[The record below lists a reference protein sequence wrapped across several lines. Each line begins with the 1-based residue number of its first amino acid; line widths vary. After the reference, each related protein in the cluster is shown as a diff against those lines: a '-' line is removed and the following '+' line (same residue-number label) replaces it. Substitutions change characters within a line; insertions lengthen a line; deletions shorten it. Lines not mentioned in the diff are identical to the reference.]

1 MDGNMPVGLRFSLLH
16 RSFKKKMDEMLAEKE
31 LTGVQFGVMGAL
43 MRMERCGKEE
53 ISQRDLE
60 EATRLAHPTMTE
72 ILKRLEKKEF
82 LRSEQSRRDRRYKCI
97 HATEKAYLLRDEV
110 AEVEN
115 ETFSWLC
122 KGLSPEQIEALLSAT
137 DVMLQNAWE
146 GCKKGSDC
154 RCD

>member
-1 MDGNMPVGLRFSLLH
+1 MDGNMPIGLRFSLLH

-82 LRSEQSRRDRRYKCI
+82 LRAEQSGRDRRCKCI
-97 HATEKAYLLRDEV
+97 HATEKAYLLRDEI

-137 DVMLQNAWE
+137 DVMLQNARE
-146 GCKKGSDC
+146 DCKKGRDC
-154 RCD
+154 GCD